1 MKKKIVVYLLLLSI
15 FISTLTPFETSLA
28 KEGKR
33 SSSVRYKDTFQ
44 VDEEEDK
51 PIEVTLTINKDV
63 ENIEMPKMN
72 NSEEKE
78 IKKDEPKKSIFFRS
92 NSVFVGNSL
101 DKNNNVIKTEDEELD
116 GLEISE
122 ETVPEAVGAGKT
134 PSFGDIYQESHFR
147 WNGTKIL
154 GLSASGKQIARTANV
169 IRIPARA
176 TDIGDFAFFNEGI
189 SADLVFETGSR
200 LARIGKGAFIGNS
213 VTTANNGRGL
223 TGSIIFPETIAEI
236 GEMAFMGNNANEDS
250 VPNQEIRILTSST
263 NLTIGNYAFAHGSPT
278 NAKISIG
285 KTSQI
290 DSRSTNINIADG
302 AFFEGDFKFNL
313 TVNGNPTTYNYK
325 AKENPTHK
333 TLYFVD
339 YLQNNVDIT
348 VGKNA
353 FMDLG
358 LTHLDFSPNISTIG
372 MEAFKNNLISGSFPA
387 LSSDYAGGY
396 SNATSKLTSIGEQAF
411 FNAGFTENL
420 NLGTSSAIADPSRYP
435 RPAFFPNLSEI
446 GAKAFMNNKFEGSLM
461 LYGLPI
467 TELKDLTFYGG
478 YGTNELKE
486 SPYFKGDLYISNLPN
501 LKTIGN
507 KVFTH
512 NLRKDE
518 NGSNDLTLAQTR
530 ALEKNY
536 GFQRATVSLENLET
550 IGAHTFQ
557 DNRFRYFTGFET
569 MKNLREVK
577 QFAFSNSEITNEI
590 LFPEG
595 NNLQTIKEG
604 AFFNTYIEGLNF
616 SSLKNLQ
623 TIERIA
629 FAGARFSGGQKAKDI
644 EIVDLPNLQKIGKA
658 AFQET
663 GVIGSEVDGKV
674 SYKGP
679 VNVKLSNLPK
689 LTNIEQLTF
698 YNSTLG
704 GTLELSNLNSLQTIN
719 DYAFAIRLNQQD
731 KRLFNNEK
739 NDNDI
744 GFTKLTIKDAPILK
758 TIGKGAFNNNKF
770 TGVLDLSSLK
780 SLETLN
786 EFSMAWNGFT
796 CVELPDSTTS
806 IGPDDN
812 HAFSLNNQ
820 DFKGIF
826 ESADDEDAPFYHL
839 PIFARNIVAPKSND
853 YDIGTDGSCKA
864 LNAKKVEV
872 KISTDTEAT
881 TGKDTRLDNF
891 IIKLQ
896 NPEGTFENGSD
907 TKGST
912 KDFNIDTPDNTD
924 WDVTIDKSQVP
935 QRDLDI
941 FDLTEL
947 TPYENGKEIP
957 PFENK
962 VSKVN
967 VTLKYKTPKLTIKY
981 IDKNTGKEIKKAD
994 TNTIPF
1000 EDGKIPYNTL
1010 INGKWVMPHAVG
1022 TAPII
1027 KGYNFIIPE
1036 NGNKNL
1042 YPENEISSDLIKG
1055 IIKNLQPGENTLN
1068 LYYEKA
1074 GKNITITKI
1083 SDHNNRPMPCI
1094 EYAIY
1099 EYNKATGEKG
1109 ALITKAITDETGK
1122 ININISNDVLIEE
1135 IGMKVGCYCNDKPCP
1150 KEFPDYVPNKK
1161 PTPLD
1166 FDKTPDGSDIEYKG
1180 YQVSFIVPQTGTLGI
1195 IPYLAIF
1202 LVLGGVYFLLSRKKK
1217 DKKEEK

>member
-15 FISTLTPFETSLA
+15 FISTFTPFETSLA

-33 SSSVRYKDTFQ
+33 SPSVKYKDTFQ

-63 ENIEMPKMN
+63 ENVEIPKVN

-78 IKKDEPKKSIFFRS
+78 MKKDEPKKSVFFRS

-101 DKNNNVIKTEDEELD
+101 DKNNNVIKTQDDELD
-116 GLEISE
+116 GFEMSDEII
-122 ETVPEAVGAGKT
+122 PEAVGAGKT
-134 PSFGDIYQESHFR
+134 PGYGDIYQEGHFR

-154 GLSASGKQIARTANV
+154 GLSQSGKQLARTANV
-169 IRIPARA
+169 ISIPARA

-213 VTTANNGRGL
+213 VTTANNSRGL
-223 TGSIIFPETIAEI
+223 TGSIIFPETISEI
-236 GEMAFMGNNANEDS
+236 EEMAFIGNNTNTDS
-250 VPNQEIRILTSST
+250 TPNQEIRILTSST
-263 NLTIGNYAFAHGSPT
+263 NLTIGNYAFAHGSPS

-290 DSRSTNINIADG
+290 DSRPTNINILDG

-313 TVNGNPTTYNYK
+313 TVNGNPTTYDYK
-325 AKENPTHK
+325 AKANPMPK

-339 YLQNNVDIT
+339 YLQNNVNIT

-372 MEAFKNNLISGSFPA
+372 MEAFKNNSISGSFPT

-411 FNAGFTENL
+411 FNAGFTKNL
-420 NLGTSSAIADPSRYP
+420 NLGTSSTIADPSRYP

-446 GAKAFMNNKFEGSLM
+446 GEKAFMNNKFEGSLM

-467 TELKDLTFYGG
+467 TEIKDLTFYGG
-478 YGTNELKE
+478 YGVNELKE

-512 NLRKDE
+512 NLKKDA
-518 NGSNDLTLAQTR
+518 NGSNEINLTQTR

-536 GFQRATVSLENLET
+536 GFQRATVSLESLEI

-569 MKNLREVK
+569 MKNLREIK

-595 NNLQTIKEG
+595 NNLQAIREG
-604 AFFNTYIEGLNF
+604 AFFNTYIDGLNF

-644 EIVDLPNLQKIGKA
+644 EIVDLPNLQTIGDS

-663 GVIGSEVDGKV
+663 GVIGAEVDGKV

-704 GTLELSNLNSLQTIN
+704 GTLELSNLNSLQKIN
-719 DYAFAIRLNQQD
+719 DYAFAIKINQEDERLYG
-731 KRLFNNEK
+731 NEK

-744 GFTKLTIKDAPILK
+744 GFTKLTIKEAPILK
-758 TIGKGAFNNNKF
+758 TIGKYAFNNNKF
-770 TGVLDLSSLK
+770 TGILNLSSLT
-780 SLETLN
+780 SLELLD

-806 IGPDDN
+806 IGPDEN

-820 DFKGIF
+820 DFKGVG
-826 ESADDEDAPFYHL
+826 EEVAPFYHL
-839 PIFARNIVAPKSND
+839 PIFARNVVAPKSDD

-864 LNAKKVEV
+864 LNVKKVEV

-896 NPEGTFENGSD
+896 NPEGTLENGSD

-912 KDFNIDTPDNTD
+912 KNFNVDTPDNTD
-924 WDVTIDKSQVP
+924 WDVIIDKAQVP

-957 PFENK
+957 TFENK
-962 VSKVN
+962 VSKVDI
-967 VTLKYKTPKLTIKY
+967 TLKYKTPKLTIKY

-994 TNTIPF
+994 TKNIPF
-1000 EDGKIPYNTL
+1000 EDRKIPYNTL
-1010 INGKWVMPHAVG
+1010 INGKWTMPHTVG
-1022 TAPII
+1022 SAPII
-1027 KGYNFIIPE
+1027 KGYNFINPD
-1036 NGNKNL
+1036 NNNKNL
-1042 YPENEISSDLIKG
+1042 YPENEISFDLIKG

-1083 SDHNNRPMPCI
+1083 SDHDNRPMPCI

-1109 ALITKAITDETGK
+1109 ALITKAITDENGK
-1122 ININISNDVLIEE
+1122 VNINISNDVLIEE

-1202 LVLGGVYFLLSRKKK
+1202 LVLDGVYFYLSRNKKTKKK
-1217 DKKEEK
+1217 KTKMR